1 MSSSN
6 KESLNK
12 NTLNKEALNKEKLAE
27 ATSNDGKPLWLTRL
41 ALQRPVTI
49 CMLFIS
55 LLLFG
60 GMASRLLPLEMFPG
74 IDIPE
79 LYVNVPYPNAS
90 PAEVERLITRPLEE
104 ALATVSGIKQLR
116 SFANENSGDVSLQF
130 RWSENISSK
139 SLEVRERLD
148 TVRHL
153 LPNDVERVLVYQFN
167 TSDMPIFQLRI
178 SSERDLAMA
187 YDLLEQQIKRPLER
201 VQGVSKVELYG
212 VEKRQVII
220 RLDPDKLRALQ
231 VDPTALLEQ
240 LRGSNF
246 ALSAGEL
253 RNPEQSVL
261 VKPLGEYKELAE
273 IAALPVRPGLQLRDL
288 ATIEL
293 ELPKRED
300 GRHLNQTYAVGMN
313 VYKESG
319 ANLVE
324 VAKAAMQVVAAAD
337 SNPAFNGISLYVMD
351 DLADNVTKS
360 LRDLLKAGAVGA
372 LLSFVVLYLFLR
384 HLTTTLVVV
393 LSVPAA
399 IMIAL
404 GAMYFLGYS
413 LNILSMMGLML
424 AIGMLVDNAVVV
436 TESIFR
442 ERAAGGDVR
451 AATERGVKRVGL
463 AVLAGTA
470 TTAIVFLPNIIGEKM
485 QLTIFLE
492 HVAIAICLCL
502 AISLLLALTLI
513 PLLTTKL
520 KVQPTTTQEGSALDK
535 RYHRILTMVMNW
547 PKSTTLVAIFV
558 LLSTAL
564 PFSQLGSSNE
574 DDEDNSRI
582 FLNYNVQGN
591 YSLEE
596 VRAEVTAMETYFY
609 SRKDEFFIESVYSYY
624 RSGHAISI
632 ILLKDA
638 VPVDINS
645 LKEKIRAD
653 WPQLVR
659 SRPSF
664 SYGSDNS
671 ALQLHLLGN
680 STERLLQL
688 AEELQPALQVLP
700 AIADVNSDLSKGQ
713 QEVQILLNRAE
724 LQRLGLSAEQVA
736 RSVALA
742 LRGVNLRTFRSSE
755 QGELLIRLI
764 YDERISQSLAE
775 LSALPVAAV
784 AGVSVPLS
792 QLAEL
797 KVVPRLQSIRRFN
810 RETGIAL
817 QLALNKDVSMEQA
830 RKEISE
836 LMQQVQLPEGYRW
849 SFQGGFVRQ
858 NEEQQVMLVNML
870 LALAM
875 IYIVMAA
882 LFESLLLP
890 NAVIGSLLFS
900 FVGVFWTFFLTGTSL
915 GIMGM
920 IGMLVLMGIVVN
932 NGIVLVDRIN
942 QDRALQPEMPLKALI
957 IEACTARLKPILM
970 TVSTTVLGLIPLA
983 LGGTALGG
991 DGPSYAPM
999 AIAIIGGLVF
1009 STLTSLLLV
1018 PLNYY
1023 GLVQLRLA
1031 SSRMLARSYSWQ
1043 SRFLAK

>member
-1 MSSSN
+1 MSQLTPEVKADNVPQTVPSQTTVN
-6 KESLNK
+6 
-12 NTLNKEALNKEKLAE
+12 EKAE
-27 ATSNDGKPLWLTRL
+27 QERPIWLTRL
-41 ALQRPVTI
+41 ALSRPVTI

-55 LLLFG
+55 MLLFG
-60 GMASRLLPLEMFPG
+60 GLASRLLPLEMFPG
-74 IDIPE
+74 IDIPQ
-79 LYVNVPYPNAS
+79 LYVSVPYPNAS

-104 ALATVSGIKQLR
+104 ALATVSGIRELR
-116 SFANENSGDVSLQF
+116 SFANEDSGEVSLEF
-130 RWSENISSK
+130 RWNENISSK

-148 TVRHL
+148 SIRHL
-153 LPNDVERVLVYQFN
+153 LPNDVERVFLFQFN
-167 TSDMPIFQLRI
+167 TSDMPIFNLRI

-187 YDLLEQQIKRPLER
+187 YDLLEQQLKRPLER
-201 VQGVSKVELYG
+201 VTGVSKVELYG

-220 RLDPDKLRALQ
+220 RLDPDKMRAMQ
-231 VDPTALLEQ
+231 VDPAALLAQ

-253 RNPEQSVL
+253 RNNEQSVL
-261 VKPLGEYKELAE
+261 VKPLGEYQELAE
-273 IAALPVRPGLQLRDL
+273 IAALPVRPGLQLREL
-288 ATIEL
+288 ASIEL
-293 ELPKRED
+293 ELPKQRD
-300 GRHLNQTYAVGMN
+300 GRHLNQTYAIGVN

-319 ANLVE
+319 ANLVD
-324 VAKAAMQVVAAAD
+324 VAQAALAVVNAAD
-337 SNPAFNGISLYVMD
+337 QNPAFNGINLYVMD
-351 DLADNVTKS
+351 DLADNVTQS
-360 LRDLLKAGAVGA
+360 LSDLLQAGAIGA

-384 HLTTTLVVV
+384 HLTTTLIVV

-399 IMIAL
+399 IVVAL

-520 KVQPTTTQEGSALDK
+520 KVQPLVQHQETGLERFYKVALNW
-535 RYHRILTMVMNW
+535 VMYR
-547 PKSTTLVAIFV
+547 PKTATFLAVLVLI
-558 LLSTAL
+558 STAY
-564 PFSQLGSSNE
+564 PFEQVGSGADEQE
-574 DDEDNSRI
+574 DRGRL
-582 FLNYNVQGN
+582 FVNYNIQGN

-596 VRAEVTAMETYFY
+596 IRAEVVAMEAFLYA
-609 SRKDEFFIESVYSYY
+609 RQAEFNIESVYSYY
-624 RSGHAISI
+624 RAGQAQST
-632 ILLKDA
+632 ILLTEQRTIA
-638 VPVDINS
+638 LEE
-645 LKEKIRAD
+645 LKELIRSE
-653 WPQLVR
+653 WPPLVR

-664 SYGSDNS
+664 GFGNRNT
-671 ALQLHLLGN
+671 ALRLNLFGH

-688 AEELQPALQVLP
+688 ANELEPALQSLTSLAEV
-700 AIADVNSDLSKGQ
+700 STDLSRGQ
-713 QEVQILLNRAE
+713 QEVQIQLKRSE
-724 LQRLGLSAEQVA
+724 LERLGLTASDVA
-736 RSVALA
+736 QSSALA
-742 LRGVNLRTFRSSE
+742 LRGVNLRTFRSAE

-764 YDERISQSLAE
+764 YDERISASLSE
-775 LSALPVAAV
+775 LADLPVAV
-784 AGVSVPLS
+784 VQGVSIPLS
-792 QLAEL
+792 QVADL
-797 KVVPRLQSIRRFN
+797 KLVPRLQSIRRFN

-817 QLALNKDVSMEQA
+817 QLALAKDVTVEQA
-830 RKEISE
+830 RTEINQ
-836 LMQQVQLPEGYRW
+836 LMQQIQLPEGYRW
-849 SFQGGFVRQ
+849 SYQGGFVRQ
-858 NEEQQVMLVNML
+858 NEEQQMMIVNML
-870 LALAM
+870 LALIM

-882 LFESLLLP
+882 LFESLLMP

-900 FVGVFWTFFLTGTSL
+900 FVGVYWMFWLTGTSM
-915 GIMGM
+915 GVMGM

-942 QDRALQPEMPLKALI
+942 QDRVLFPELPLKQVI
-957 IEACTARLKPILM
+957 INAAIARLKPILM
-970 TVSTTVLGLIPLA
+970 TVATTILGLIPLA
-983 LGGTALGG
+983 LGSTAIGG
-991 DGPSYAPM
+991 GGPSYAPM
-999 AIAIIGGLVF
+999 AIAIIGGLSF

-1023 GLVQLRLA
+1023 ALIQLRSA
-1031 SSRMLARSYSWQ
+1031 TSRLLLRSKLWQ
-1043 SRFLAK
+1043 QRWFKFA

>member
-1 MSSSN
+1 MTSPLPPSEPVTQHTSAVDASSDN
-6 KESLNK
+6 
-12 NTLNKEALNKEKLAE
+12 
-27 ATSNDGKPLWLTRL
+27 KPLWLTRL
-41 ALQRPVTI
+41 ALSRPVTI

-60 GMASRLLPLEMFPG
+60 GLSSRLLPLEMFPG

-79 LYVNVPYPNAS
+79 LYVSVPYPNAS

-104 ALATVSGIKQLR
+104 ALATVSGIKELN
-116 SFANENSGDVSLQF
+116 SYANENSGDVLLEF
-130 RWSENISSK
+130 RWNENISSK
-139 SLEVRERLD
+139 GLEVRERLD
-148 TVRHL
+148 SIRHL
-153 LPNDVERVLVYQFN
+153 LPDDVERVLLFQFN

-201 VQGVSKVELYG
+201 VPGVSKVELYG
-212 VEKRQVII
+212 VDKRQVII
-220 RLDPDKLRALQ
+220 RLDPDKMRALQ
-231 VDPTALLEQ
+231 VDPTTLLAQ

-253 RNPEQSVL
+253 RNSEQSVL
-261 VKPLGEYKELAE
+261 VKPLGEYRELAE
-273 IAALPVRPGLQLRDL
+273 IAALPVRPGLQLRDV
-288 ATIEL
+288 ASIEL
-293 ELPKRED
+293 ELPKQED
-300 GRHLNQTYAVGMN
+300 GRHLDQTYAVGMN
-313 VYKESG
+313 VFKESG
-319 ANLVE
+319 ANLVD
-324 VAKAAMQVVAAAD
+324 VAGAAMKIVLAAD
-337 SNPAFNGISLYVMD
+337 NNPAFNGISLYVMD
-351 DLADNVTKS
+351 DLADSVTKS
-360 LRDLLKAGAVGA
+360 LSDLLQAGAIGA
-372 LLSFVVLYLFLR
+372 LLSFIVLYLFLR
-384 HLTTTLVVV
+384 HLTTTLIVV

-399 IMIAL
+399 LIVAL

-520 KVQPTTTQEGSALDK
+520 KVPEVKEPQVTRLERYYKSALTK
-535 RYHRILTMVMNW
+535 VMLW
-547 PKSTTLVAIFV
+547 PKTATALALLTLA
-558 LLSTAL
+558 STAI
-564 PFSQLGSSNE
+564 PFSQVGNDSSDQE
-574 DDEDNSRI
+574 DRGRLFI
-582 FLNYNVQGN
+582 NYNIQGN

-596 VRAEVTAMETYFY
+596 VRAEVTAMEAFLYENKDRFY
-609 SRKDEFFIESVYSYY
+609 IESVYSYY
-624 RSGHAISI
+624 RAGSAQSTVMLQEDLPIPLSE
-632 ILLKDA
+632 
-638 VPVDINS
+638 
-645 LKEKIRAD
+645 LKEQIRSA
-653 WPQLVR
+653 WPTLVR
-659 SRPSF
+659 ARPGF
-664 SYGSDNS
+664 GWGNRNT
-671 ALQLHLLGN
+671 ALRVNLFGP

-688 AEELQPALQVLP
+688 ASDLQPALQSLP
-700 AIADVNSDLSKGQ
+700 TLAEVSSDLTRGQ
-713 QEVQILLNRAE
+713 QEIQIRLKRAE
-724 LQRLGLSAEQVA
+724 LERLGLSAEAVA
-736 RSVALA
+736 QSTSLA
-742 LRGVNLRTFRSSE
+742 LRGVNLRTFRSAE

-764 YDERISQSLAE
+764 YDEQISHSQAE
-775 LSALPVAAV
+775 LAALPVAV
-784 AGVSVPLS
+784 VQGISIPLS
-792 QLAEL
+792 QVADLQT
-797 KVVPRLQSIRRFN
+797 VPRLQSIRRFN
-810 RETGIAL
+810 RETGVAL
-817 QLALNKDVSMEQA
+817 QLALAKDISVDQA
-830 RKEISE
+830 KVEIDQ

-849 SFQGGFVRQ
+849 SYQGGFVRQ
-858 NEEQQVMLVNML
+858 NEEQQVMIINML

-900 FVGVFWTFFLTGTSL
+900 FVGVFWTFWLTGTGL
-915 GIMGM
+915 EVMGM

-942 QDRALQPEMPLKALI
+942 QDRVLLPHLPLIDLI
-957 IEACTARLKPILM
+957 IGASIARLKPILM
-970 TVSTTVLGLIPLA
+970 TVATTVLGLVPLA
-983 LGGTALGG
+983 LGGTAIGG
-991 DGPSYAPM
+991 NGPSYAPM

-1023 GLVQLRLA
+1023 ALIKLRTA
-1031 SSRMLARSYSWQ
+1031 SSRLVSRSQQWQ
-1043 SRFLAK
+1043 RRILRRA

>member
-1 MSSSN
+1 MSQQPLD
-6 KESLNK
+6 E
-12 NTLNKEALNKEKLAE
+12 TQ
-27 ATSNDGKPLWLTRL
+27 TSTNHAGAAADEQKPIWLTRV
-41 ALQRPVTI
+41 ALRRPVTI

-55 LLLFG
+55 MLLFG
-60 GMASRLLPLEMFPG
+60 GLASRLLPLEMFPG

-79 LYVNVPYPNAS
+79 LYVNVPYPNAT

-104 ALATVSGIKQLR
+104 ALATVSGIKELR
-116 SFANENSGDVSLQF
+116 SFANENSGDISLQF

-153 LPNDVERVLVYQFN
+153 LPADVERVLVFQFN

-201 VQGVSKVELYG
+201 VPGVSKVELYG

-220 RLDPDKLRALQ
+220 RLDPDRMRALQ
-231 VDPTALLEQ
+231 VDPTALLNQ

-253 RNPEQSVL
+253 RNGEQSVL
-261 VKPLGEYKELAE
+261 VKPLGEYKELSE
-273 IAALPVRPGLQLRDL
+273 IAALPIRPGLQLREV
-288 ATIEL
+288 ASVEL

-360 LRDLLKAGAVGA
+360 LSDLLQAGAIGA
-372 LLSFVVLYLFLR
+372 LLSFIVLYLFLR
-384 HLTTTLVVV
+384 HLTTTLIVV

-399 IMIAL
+399 IVIAL
-404 GAMYFLGYS
+404 GAMYFMGYS

-442 ERAAGGDVR
+442 ERALGGDLR

-502 AISLLLALTLI
+502 AISLLLSLTLI

-520 KVQPTTTQEGSALDK
+520 KVQPVSDPQGSVLD
-535 RYHRILTMVMNW
+535 RGYRRLLTKVMHW
-547 PKSTTLVAIFV
+547 PKTATLLAVLV
-558 LLSTAL
+558 LLSAVP
-564 PFSQLGSSNE
+564 PFLQIGSSNE
-574 DDEDNSRI
+574 DEEDRGRL
-582 FLNYNVQGN
+582 FLNYNIQGN
-591 YSLEE
+591 YNLEE
-596 VRAEVTAMETYFY
+596 VRAEVSAMEAFLY
-609 SRKDEFFIESVYSYY
+609 SRKEEFYIESVYSYY

-632 ILLKDA
+632 ILLQEDL
-638 VPVDINS
+638 PVDLNS
-645 LKEKIRAD
+645 LKEQIRKE
-653 WPQLVR
+653 WPPLVR
-659 SRPSF
+659 ARPSF
-664 SYGSDNS
+664 SFGSDNS
-671 ALQLHLLGN
+671 GLRLHLLGN
-680 STERLLQL
+680 STERLLEL
-688 AEELQPALQVLP
+688 AAELEPALQSLP
-700 AIADVNSDLSKGQ
+700 AVAEVRSDLARGQ
-713 QEVQILLNRAE
+713 QEVQILFNRPE
-724 LQRLGLSAEQVA
+724 LERLGLSANQVA
-736 RSVALA
+736 QSIALS
-742 LRGVNLRTFRSSE
+742 LRGVNLRTYRSAE
-755 QGELLIRLI
+755 QGELQIRLI
-764 YDERISQSLAE
+764 YDERISRSLSE
-775 LSALPVAAV
+775 LADLPVAVV
-784 AGVSVPLS
+784 AGVSIPLS

-810 RETGIAL
+810 RETGVAL
-817 QLALNKDVSMEQA
+817 QLSLQKDISMDQA
-830 RKEISE
+830 RKEIGQ
-836 LMQQVQLPEGYRW
+836 LMQQVQLPDGYRW
-849 SFQGGFVRQ
+849 SYQGGFTRQ

-882 LFESLLLP
+882 LFESLLMP

-900 FVGVFWTFFLTGTSL
+900 FVGVFWTFFITGTGL
-915 GIMGM
+915 GVMGM

-942 QDRALQPEMPLKALI
+942 QDRALMPDLPLKNLI

-970 TVSTTVLGLIPLA
+970 TVATTVLGLVPLA
-983 LGGTALGG
+983 LGGTAIGG
-991 DGPSYAPM
+991 NGPSYAPM
-999 AIAIIGGLVF
+999 AIAIIGGLLF

-1023 GLVQLRLA
+1023 GLVKLRTATGRL
-1031 SSRMLARSYSWQ
+1031 LARSGLWQ
-1043 SRFLAK
+1043 RRLLRQA

>member
-1 MSSSN
+1 MSQQP
-6 KESLNK
+6 LDD
-12 NTLNKEALNKEKLAE
+12 TL
-27 ATSNDGKPLWLTRL
+27 TSNSTNHAGSAADEQKPIWLTRV
-41 ALQRPVTI
+41 ALRRPVTI

-55 LLLFG
+55 MLLFG
-60 GMASRLLPLEMFPG
+60 GLASRLLPLEMFPG

-79 LYVNVPYPNAS
+79 LYVNVPYPNAT

-104 ALATVSGIKQLR
+104 ALATVSGIKELR
-116 SFANENSGDVSLQF
+116 SFANENSGDISLQF

-153 LPNDVERVLVYQFN
+153 LPADVERVLVFQFN

-201 VQGVSKVELYG
+201 VPGVSKVELYG

-220 RLDPDKLRALQ
+220 RLDPDRMRALQ
-231 VDPTALLEQ
+231 VDPAALLNQ

-253 RNPEQSVL
+253 RNGEQSVL
-261 VKPLGEYKELAE
+261 VKPLGEYKELSE
-273 IAALPVRPGLQLRDL
+273 IAALPIRPGLQLREV
-288 ATIEL
+288 ASVEL

-337 SNPAFNGISLYVMD
+337 ANPAFNGISLYVMD

-360 LRDLLKAGAVGA
+360 LRDLLQAGAIGA
-372 LLSFVVLYLFLR
+372 LLSFIVLYLFLR
-384 HLTTTLVVV
+384 HLTTTLIVV

-399 IMIAL
+399 IVIAL
-404 GAMYFLGYS
+404 GAMYFMGYS

-442 ERAAGGDVR
+442 ERAQGGDLR

-502 AISLLLALTLI
+502 AISLLLSLTLI

-520 KVQPTTTQEGSALDK
+520 KVQPVSDPQGSALD
-535 RYHRILTMVMNW
+535 RGYRRLLTKVMHW
-547 PKSTTLVAIFV
+547 PKTSTLLAVLV
-558 LLSTAL
+558 LLSAAL
-564 PFSQLGSSNE
+564 PFSQIGSSNE
-574 DDEDNSRI
+574 DEEDRGRL
-582 FLNYNVQGN
+582 FLNYNIQGN
-591 YSLEE
+591 YNLEE
-596 VRAEVTAMETYFY
+596 VRAEVSAMEAFLY
-609 SRKDEFFIESVYSYY
+609 SRKDEFYIESVYSYY

-632 ILLKDA
+632 ILLQEQ
-638 VPVDINS
+638 VPVELNS
-645 LKEKIRAD
+645 LKEQIRKE
-653 WPQLVR
+653 WPPLVR
-659 SRPSF
+659 ARPSF
-664 SYGSDNS
+664 SFGNDNS
-671 ALQLHLLGN
+671 GLRLHLLGN
-680 STERLLQL
+680 STERLLEL
-688 AEELQPALQVLP
+688 AAELEPALQSLP
-700 AIADVNSDLSKGQ
+700 AVAEVRSDLARGQ
-713 QEVQILLNRAE
+713 QEVQILFNRPE
-724 LQRLGLSAEQVA
+724 LERLGLSANQVA
-736 RSVALA
+736 QSVALS
-742 LRGVNLRTFRSSE
+742 LRGVNLRTYRSAE
-755 QGELLIRLI
+755 QGELQIRLI
-764 YDERISQSLAE
+764 YDERISRSLSE
-775 LSALPVAAV
+775 LANLPVAVV
-784 AGVSVPLS
+784 AGVSIPLS

-810 RETGIAL
+810 RETGVAL
-817 QLALNKDVSMEQA
+817 QLSLQKDISMDQA
-830 RKEISE
+830 RKEIGQ
-836 LMQQVQLPEGYRW
+836 LMQQVQLPDGYRW
-849 SFQGGFVRQ
+849 SYQGGFTRQ

-882 LFESLLLP
+882 LFESLLMP

-900 FVGVFWTFFLTGTSL
+900 FVGVFWTFFITGTGL
-915 GIMGM
+915 GVMGM

-942 QDRALQPEMPLKALI
+942 QDRALMPDLPLKNLI

-970 TVSTTVLGLIPLA
+970 TVATTVLGLVPLA
-983 LGGTALGG
+983 LGGTAIGG
-991 DGPSYAPM
+991 NGPSYAPM
-999 AIAIIGGLVF
+999 AIAIIGGLLF

-1023 GLVQLRLA
+1023 GLVKLRTATGRL
-1031 SSRMLARSYSWQ
+1031 LARSGLWQ
-1043 SRFLAK
+1043 RRLLRQA